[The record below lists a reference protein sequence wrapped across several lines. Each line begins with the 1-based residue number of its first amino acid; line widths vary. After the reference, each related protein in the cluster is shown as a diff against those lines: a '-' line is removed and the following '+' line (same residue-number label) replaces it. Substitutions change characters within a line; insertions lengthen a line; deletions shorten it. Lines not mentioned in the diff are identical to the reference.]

1 MTFET
6 LPHDRIPQSCTC
18 KWVPVGNGLWK
29 RTGKPFPGLPRCS
42 FDHEV
47 ARLRKMTVVEL
58 RELAREMGLSSTTR
72 LERREELVVA
82 IRKAGMRR
90 VSVGGPELKA

>member
-47 ARLRKMTVVEL
+47 ARLRKMRYVRLVCGGFGGRAGAESLVDVGVFRGVEGG
-58 RELAREMGLSSTTR
+58 AF
-72 LERREELVVA
+72 A
-82 IRKAGMRR
+82 A
-90 VSVGGPELKA
+90 VGVFA